1 MQRSW
6 ESRDQSRRPT
16 RLVFPFLLIVVGVL
30 FLLNN
35 LGVVPWSV
43 WLALAR
49 LWPVLL
55 ILLGIDLVLGRRA
68 GLLGAAITG
77 IVLVAVVAVAI
88 AMTFHDAGASAP
100 ASPQNGSVR
109 VPLDGATSGEIT
121 MKFPV
126 GTLSVGALPTKED
139 ALLQA
144 KTSMPPSLALSQQT
158 SVRGGVAQVV
168 LSANSGASI
177 DRMFPPGWP
186 FIPRGSGGD
195 ISWNVLLAPA
205 TPLTLR
211 ADVGAVQSDF
221 DLTNLMVQQ
230 VTINS
235 GAGQTT
241 IHFPAKAGQTIA
253 DVYSGAGELI
263 LIVPPDVG
271 AYIHTQQGG
280 VVNVHVPSDRF
291 QSVSD
296 GYETANYASATNRV
310 DVTLHLG
317 VGSVDV
323 R

>member
-6 ESRDQSRRPT
+6 GPREKSRRPA
-16 RLVFPFLLIVVGVL
+16 RVVFPLLLIVVGFL

-35 LGVVPWSV
+35 LGIVPWSV
-43 WLALAR
+43 WPTLAR

-55 ILLGIDLVLGRRA
+55 ILLGIDFVLGRRA
-68 GLLGAAITG
+68 GILGPAITA
-77 IVLVAVVAVAI
+77 IVLVAVVVVSI
-88 AMTFHDAGASAP
+88 AMTFPVARATEAP
-100 ASPQNGSVR
+100 SLPTSDVR

-121 MKFPV
+121 MQLPA
-126 GTLSVGALPTKED
+126 GTLDVGALPARGD
-139 ALLQA
+139 AVLQA
-144 KTSMPPSLALSQQT
+144 KTSMPASLVLNRQA

-168 LSANSGASI
+168 LSANSSTSTG
-177 DRMFPPGWP
+177 RMFPPGWP
-186 FIPRGSGGD
+186 FNSPRPGGE
-195 ISWNVLLAPA
+195 ITWNVLLSPI

-211 ADVGAVQSDF
+211 ADVGAGQSDF
-221 DLTNLMVQQ
+221 DLTGLMVQQ
-230 VTINS
+230 LTVNN

-241 IHFPAKAGQTIA
+241 IRFPSNAGQTIA
-253 DVYSGAGELI
+253 DVHSGAGQLV

-271 AYIHTQQGG
+271 AYIHTSRGG
-280 VVNVHVPSDRF
+280 VVNVQVPSDRF

-296 GYETANYASATNRV
+296 GYETANYASAANRV